1 MAVTPRRLGRR
12 RGARAGD
19 REGGALDD
27 GVAVAPCAANGFI
40 SSASTA
46 ATPGRTTVRK
56 PTHAHPTHGEVRTFN
71 LVFGLFESLGTS
83 CVLHKSAFSIE
94 NRTHGKG

>member
-12 RGARAGD
+12 AGARAGD

-27 GVAVAPCAANGFI
+27 VAVAPCAVVNGFI

-46 ATPGRTTVRK
+46 ATPGRTMVRK
-56 PTHAHPTHGEVRTFN
+56 PTHAHPTHGEVRTLN
-71 LVFGLFESLGTS
+71 LVFSLFESLDIS
-83 CVLHKSAFSIE
+83 
-94 NRTHGKG
+94 

>member
-12 RGARAGD
+12 GGARAGD
-19 REGGALDD
+19 REGGALDGD
-27 GVAVAPCAANGFI
+27 VAVAPCAVNGFI

-56 PTHAHPTHGEVRTFN
+56 PTHAHPTHGEVRTLN
-71 LVFGLFESLGTS
+71 LVFSLFEALDIS
-83 CVLHKSAFSIE
+83 
-94 NRTHGKG
+94 

>member
-12 RGARAGD
+12 GGARAGD
-19 REGGALDD
+19 REGGALDN
-27 GVAVAPCAANGFI
+27 VAVAPCAVNGFI

-56 PTHAHPTHGEVRTFN
+56 PTHAHPTHGEVRTLN
-71 LVFGLFESLGTS
+71 LVFSLFESLDIS
-83 CVLHKSAFSIE
+83 
-94 NRTHGKG
+94 